1 MKINFYPLP
10 PLLLPPEELPLD
22 DEPED
27 LEPPEDLTLPEDL
40 DELREDDLLTE
51 PEDLVLPPDLMV
63 DDLEDRLVAG
73 LVTLLDLDV
82 EEELLLIV
90 EELDLTLLEFE
101 LLDSLDEFDNLRVE

>member
-10 PLLLPPEELPLD
+10 PLLLPPEEPPLD
-22 DEPED
+22 DDPED
-27 LEPPEDLTLPEDL
+27 LEPPED
-40 DELREDDLLTE
+40 LTE
-51 PEDLVLPPDLMV
+51 PEDLVLPPDLIV
-63 DDLEDRLVAG
+63 DDLEDLLVAG
-73 LVTLLDLDV
+73 LVALLDLDV